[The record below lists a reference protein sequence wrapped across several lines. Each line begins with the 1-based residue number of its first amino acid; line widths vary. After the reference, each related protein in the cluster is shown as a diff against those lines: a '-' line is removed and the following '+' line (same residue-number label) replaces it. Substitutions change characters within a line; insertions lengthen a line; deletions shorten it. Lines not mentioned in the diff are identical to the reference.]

1 MAGYSSTPL
10 QKKLGIKA
18 QSRVL
23 LVQAPRDFVPTL
35 GALPAGVS
43 LADRGAGP
51 FDLILL
57 FVTRETDL
65 RGSFPRLA
73 ARLTP
78 AGMLWVAW
86 PKKASGVETD
96 LSFDRVQKTGLGCGL
111 VDTKI
116 CAVDDV
122 WSGLKFVIRLEDRPR
137 RTGSKGNAR

>member
-1 MAGYSSTPL
+1 MAGYSTTPL
-10 QKKLGIKA
+10 PKKLGIKE

-23 LVQAPRDFVPTL
+23 LVQAPPGFVPALGTL
-35 GALPAGVS
+35 AAGVS
-43 LADRGAGP
+43 IADRGAGP

-57 FVTRETDL
+57 FVTRESDL
-65 RGSFPRLA
+65 RRSFPRLA
-73 ARLTP
+73 TRLVP

-122 WSGLKFVIRLEDRPR
+122 WSGLRFVIRLEDRPR
-137 RTGSKGNAR
+137 RPGSKGNAR